1 MTQCDEPCKLASTI
15 YNIMITKR
23 FRISIFTILLL
34 LGAEGLFANYAFYR
48 TVTNTCKSYRITA
61 QEGEMYFGREENN
74 KDKFY
79 LTVNSNRN
87 NFEMALIVGFVSV
100 GRAIKHQ
107 RYLVKKGLIEKSEEP
122 STVHITVF
130 VPVNRDEMIISASAT
145 AKQVVQ
151 LADGKIDSAEFMRLI
166 KNSIVTL

>member
-1 MTQCDEPCKLASTI
+1 MMA
-15 YNIMITKR
+15 KR
-23 FRISIFTILLL
+23 FKISVFTILLL

-48 TVTNTCKSYRITA
+48 TVTNTCKYYRITA

-79 LTVNSNRN
+79 LSVDSNRN

-100 GRAIKHQ
+100 GQAIKHQ
-107 RYLVKKGLIEKSEEP
+107 RYMVKKGLIKTSTEP
-122 STVHITVF
+122 KTIHVTVNVPIT
-130 VPVNRDEMIISASAT
+130 RDNIIISASAT
-145 AKQVVQ
+145 TEQVIK
-151 LADGKIDSAEFMRLI
+151 LTDGKIDSAEFMRLI

>member
-1 MTQCDEPCKLASTI
+1 MMA
-15 YNIMITKR
+15 KR
-23 FRISIFTILLL
+23 FKISVFTILLL

-48 TVTNTCKSYRITA
+48 TVTNTCKSYRITT

-79 LTVNSNRN
+79 LSVNSNRN

-100 GRAIKHQ
+100 GQAIKHQ
-107 RYLVKKGLIEKSEEP
+107 RYLVKKGLIKTSTEP
-122 STVHITVF
+122 KTIHVTVNVPIT
-130 VPVNRDEMIISASAT
+130 RDNIIISASAT
-145 AKQVVQ
+145 AEQVIK
-151 LADGKIDSAEFMRLI
+151 LTDGKIDSAEFMRLI

>member
-1 MTQCDEPCKLASTI
+1 MMA
-15 YNIMITKR
+15 KR
-23 FRISIFTILLL
+23 FKISVFTILLL

-48 TVTNTCKSYRITA
+48 TVTNTCKSYRITT

-79 LTVNSNRN
+79 LSVNSNRN

-100 GRAIKHQ
+100 GQAIKHQ
-107 RYLVKKGLIEKSEEP
+107 RYMVKKGLIKTSTEP
-122 STVHITVF
+122 KTIHVTVNVPIT
-130 VPVNRDEMIISASAT
+130 RDNIIISASAT
-145 AKQVVQ
+145 AEQVIK
-151 LADGKIDSAEFMRLI
+151 LTDGKIDSAEFMRLI